1 MSDTELK
8 ELYQQAKEKSGLND
22 IEMIM
27 VILLTIGG
35 KENVEKILK
44 EHSKQEIVCNCIR
57 ENK

>member
-1 MSDTELK
+1 MNNEELR

-27 VILLTIGG
+27 VILLAIGG

-44 EHSKQEIVCNCIR
+44 EYSKQEIV
-57 ENK
+57 